1 MPLVSWPDFGYISIM
16 RVVLKQTG
24 ILLLALMLGGL
35 GNVQA
40 AKVEKGFVSLFDGK
54 SLKGWTLLGAKG
66 GGYGVTNGVLYCAQG
81 GGGNLLTEK
90 QYEDFVLR
98 LEFKLQAA
106 GNNGV
111 GIRAP
116 LTDKQIAYDGMEI
129 QILDDADPKYANLKP
144 WQFHG
149 SVYGLI
155 PAKRAKLRPLGEWN
169 VQEITCI
176 GRKIQVKVNG
186 KVIVNGDLNDVTDAE
201 TIQKHPGMFR
211 EKGHIALLGH
221 NDYVEFRNIRVKEL
235 AKPEITNRLPEGFER
250 LFNGVDLQGW
260 QGLVDD
266 PVKRKAMPLDAW
278 AVKQIAADRLMEKN
292 WVVNQGVVSYVGDGF
307 DNLCTVREYGNYEL
321 VLDWKI
327 QEKGD
332 SGVYVRGAPQ
342 VQIWDEPVGSGGLF
356 NNKVN
361 LDKPLKR
368 ADYFVGEWNRMRILM
383 LGDKAMVFLNDELV
397 TYDVKKRLGVVLENF
412 WERDK
417 PIYPWGPIELQA
429 HKMPVHFKNIF
440 IRELP

>member
-1 MPLVSWPDFGYISIM
+1 M

-24 ILLLALMLGGL
+24 ILLLALMLGGVV
-35 GNVQA
+35 NVQA
-40 AKVEKGFVSLFDGK
+40 AKSEKGFVSLFDGK
-54 SLKGWTLLGAKG
+54 TLKGWTPLGGKAG
-66 GGYGVTNGVLYCAQG
+66 DYGVKDGVLYCAPG
-81 GGGNLLTEK
+81 VAGNLLTEK

-116 LTDKQIAYDGMEI
+116 FSDKAISYDGMEI
-129 QILDDADPKYANLKP
+129 QILDDTNPKYADLKP
-144 WQFHG
+144 WQVNG
-149 SVYGLI
+149 SVYGVI
-155 PAKRAKLRPLGEWN
+155 PAKRMALRPLGEWN
-169 VQEITCI
+169 TQEITCI

-186 KVIVNGDLNDVTDAE
+186 KVVVDGDLNDVTDAE
-201 TIQKHPGMFR
+201 TIQKHPGIFR

-221 NDYVEFRNIRVKEL
+221 TDPVEFRNIRVKEL
-235 AKPEITNRLPEGFER
+235 VKPEIINRLPAGFSR

-278 AVKQIAADRLMEKN
+278 AAKQVEADKLMAKN
-292 WVVNQGVVSYVGDGF
+292 WVVNRGVISYVGDGF
-307 DNLCTVREYGNYEL
+307 DNLCTVREYGNFEL

-342 VQIWDEPVGSGGLF
+342 VQIWDDAVGSGGLF

-361 LDKPLKR
+361 ADKPLKR
-368 ADYFVGEWNRMRILM
+368 ADYFVGEW
-383 LGDKAMVFLNDELV
+383 
-397 TYDVKKRLGVVLENF
+397 
-412 WERDK
+412 
-417 PIYPWGPIELQA
+417 
-429 HKMPVHFKNIF
+429 
-440 IRELP
+440 